1 LIILKTRDN
10 LIPMTNQEPVHLFHP
25 KVLEITSVFC
35 CLFRRQKKATTCF
48 FNRLNVAYYN
58 LFTGFPQ
65 KLWKTSSRPALF
77 RLGCILLCCTFLF
90 SCTFFKSSK
99 KDAKPG
105 SDAKTAQESKAAA
118 DAKAKGQAPAPKK
131 GKPFLDNSLIDQG
144 EDEVKKKFGEPDIV
158 SKTPEN
164 IIIWTYKPKW
174 KLLPDNTDTVY
185 VEFENGKVRKIVRA
199 TR

>member
-1 LIILKTRDN
+1 
-10 LIPMTNQEPVHLFHP
+10 MTNQEPAHLFHP
-25 KVLEITSVFC
+25 KVLEITTFFR
-35 CLFRRQKKATTCF
+35 CLFRKQRKVITCF
-48 FNRLNVAYYN
+48 FNRLNKPYYN

-65 KLWKTSSRPALF
+65 KLWKTTSCPALF

-99 KDAKPG
+99 KETKPAPDAT
-105 SDAKTAQESKAAA
+105 AAAQESKASA
-118 DAKAKGQAPAPKK
+118 DAKAKAPAPKK

-174 KLLPDNTDTVY
+174 KLLPNNADTVY